1 MVENHFGSQGDK
13 TVGQEIIASETPSL
27 SVVSSLPHAAIRPMP
42 TPMELL
48 SNALTS
54 NASVDIIERLMNL
67 QTRWEEKEARK
78 AFSAAIASSKALI
91 KPIQKNHKV
100 DFTSAKGRT
109 NYDYEDL
116 GDIAS
121 MVDPIL
127 AQFGLSY
134 RYRARQAGGKLAVTC
149 IVEHRDGYFEET
161 TLEAGSDHSGNKNEF
176 QAVGSAATYLQ
187 RYTLKLALGL
197 AASKDDDATSSGV
210 RSEPDKGRSR
220 QHNTQSHHAANSAP
234 DALKKL
240 PSHTKIDWLDGC
252 GPVMTPDAE
261 VCGKIVAA
269 IRAAIDAGTREALVM
284 AVQFHTNN
292 EAALKDFCQRNWDVN
307 KPKIVNMNKGFD
319 KVRDLISAMD
329 SEQRE
334 QSEAEAV

>member
-1 MVENHFGSQGDK
+1 MAANHFASQGDK
-13 TVGQEIIASETPSL
+13 VMGQEIITSETP
-27 SVVSSLPHAAIRPMP
+27 AALTPVAGGQLP

-48 SNALTS
+48 SNALTN
-54 NASVDIIERLMNL
+54 NASVDIIERLMAL
-67 QTRWEEKEARK
+67 QTKWEERESRK
-78 AFSAAIASSKALI
+78 AFSAAISSAKALI
-91 KPIQKNHKV
+91 RPIQKNHKV

-116 GDIAS
+116 SDIAS
-121 MVDPIL
+121 VVDPIL
-127 AQFGLSY
+127 AQFGLSC
-134 RYRARQAGGKLAVTC
+134 RYRAKQTGGKIAVTC

-197 AASKDDDATSSGV
+197 SASKDDDANSASD
-210 RSEPDKGRSR
+210 RQRQGRHQDHGGTR
-220 QHNTQSHHAANSAP
+220 AHTPAP

-240 PSHTKIDWLDGC
+240 PPHTKIDWLDEC

-261 VCGKIVAA
+261 VCGKIVTA

-284 AVQFHTNN
+284 ALQFHAKN
-292 EAALKDFCQRNWDVN
+292 EAALKDFCQRNWEQN
-307 KPKIVNMNKGFD
+307 KSKIVNMNKGFD
-319 KVRDLISAMD
+319 KVRELIAAMD
-329 SEQRE
+329 VAPSE
-334 QSEAEAV
+334 QSEAKAA

>member
-1 MVENHFGSQGDK
+1 M
-13 TVGQEIIASETPSL
+13 GQEIIAPEVPSL
-27 SVVSSLPHAAIRPMP
+27 SIVSSLPQAAIRSMP

-48 SNALTS
+48 NNALTS

-78 AFSAAIASSKALI
+78 AFSAAIASAKSLI

-197 AASKDDDATSSGV
+197 AASKDDDANGG
-210 RSEPDKGRSR
+210 RQADKGHNR
-220 QHNTQSHHAANSAP
+220 QQSNQQHRQENSAP
-234 DALKKL
+234 AQR
-240 PSHTKIDWLDGC
+240 PTPGTMIDWLDGT
-252 GPVMTPDAE
+252 GPVVTPDSE
-261 VCGKIVAA
+261 ICGKVILA
-269 IRAAIDAGTREALVM
+269 IRGAIAAGTREALVM
-284 AVQFHTNN
+284 ALQFHAKN
-292 EAALKDFCQRNWDVN
+292 EASLKILCQRTWEEN
-307 KPKIVNMNKGFD
+307 KSRIVNMNKGFD
-319 KVRDLISAMD
+319 KVREMIAALDGANPED
-329 SEQRE
+329 KASE
-334 QSEAEAV
+334 S